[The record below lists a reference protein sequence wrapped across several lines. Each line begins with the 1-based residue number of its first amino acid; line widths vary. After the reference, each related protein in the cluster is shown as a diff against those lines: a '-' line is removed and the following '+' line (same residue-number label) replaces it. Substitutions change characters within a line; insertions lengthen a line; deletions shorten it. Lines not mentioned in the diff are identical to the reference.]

1 MLLTSVLTSGICCY
15 FRPTNSSAFQ
25 CTLTVIFKYKRHFFL
40 PITAQLEAAPNSRA
54 ACRSTA
60 CLQHTTEPCRLSYL
74 LPTEV
79 WSFPWQPFPFGALA
93 MTFLCLPPLSTTLQ
107 FWWKQSPDWGT
118 QRQQLFLETSCS
130 RGVESNHKLQLYN
143 KI

>member
-79 WSFPWQPFPFGALA
+79 WSFPWQPFPFRGLT
-93 MTFLCLPPLSTTLQ
+93 MTFLCLPPQHSSFGGNNLLTGAHKGSSS
-107 FWWKQSPDWGT
+107 FWKQAAQEELRAT
-118 QRQQLFLETSCS
+118 TNCS
-130 RGVESNHKLQLYN
+130 FTTKS